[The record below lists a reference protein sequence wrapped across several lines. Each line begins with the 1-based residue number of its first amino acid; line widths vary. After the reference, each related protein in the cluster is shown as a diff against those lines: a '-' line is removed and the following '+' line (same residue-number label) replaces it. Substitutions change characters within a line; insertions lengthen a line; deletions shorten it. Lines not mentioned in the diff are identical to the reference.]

1 MEETENTTSAE
12 AGTTAILKEKLYTI
26 KEVAEMIGV
35 ARKTVYLWKDEGRI
49 NVVYI
54 AGSVIRVPAS
64 ELAAFLNGQ
73 DLKRTRR
80 RPPVK
85 KDAAPADTES
95 PTEPPTDQPASW
107 EQPAPWETRKE
118 GEDERKMRAF
128 FEGKDEPEPAQG
140 SEPEATGE
148 QEQTEGKADHE
159 ETTWEE
165 NLRRIYSTQE

>member
-1 MEETENTTSAE
+1 MEETENATSVEAE
-12 AGTTAILKEKLYTI
+12 TTAILKEKLYTI

-73 DLKRTRR
+73 ELKRTRR

-95 PTEPPTDQPASW
+95 PTEPPTDQPASL
-107 EQPAPWETRKE
+107 EQPAPWESQ
-118 GEDERKMRAF
+118 DERKMRAF
-128 FEGKDEPEPAQG
+128 FEGKDEPDPAQG
-140 SEPEATGE
+140 SEPEATDE
-148 QEQTEGKADHE
+148 QEQTEGQADN
-159 ETTWEE
+159 E
-165 NLRRIYSTQE
+165 NITGEVEQLRRIYSANE

>member
-1 MEETENTTSAE
+1 MEETENATSAE
-12 AGTTAILKEKLYTI
+12 VGTTAILKEKLYTI

-73 DLKRTRR
+73 KLKRTRR

-95 PTEPPTDQPASW
+95 PTEPPTDQPASL

-118 GEDERKMRAF
+118 GEDEREKLETTEMAVSSS
-128 FEGKDEPEPAQG
+128 AQG
-140 SEPEATGE
+140 SEPEATDE
-148 QEQTEGKADHE
+148 QEQTEGKAYN
-159 ETTWEE
+159 E
-165 NLRRIYSTQE
+165 NITGEVEQLRRIFSTQE